1 VANAEN
7 SHRRPIALI
16 VDDDVDTC
24 TILSG
29 FLQDEFRVLTVQST
43 HQCLQTL
50 KRKPV
55 DLVVLDLLLPEIDGL
70 AALREIRAD
79 PAVAR
84 TPVIVL
90 TAWDDA
96 SALAEAKRLGV
107 KECLIKPVFRRQ
119 LLRSVRTHLETA
131 R

>member
-1 VANAEN
+1 VANAKN
-7 SHRRPIALI
+7 SQRRPTALI

-29 FLQDEFRVLTVQST
+29 FLQDEFQVLTVQST

-50 KRKPV
+50 KRNPV
-55 DLVVLDLLLPEIDGL
+55 ELVLLELLLPEIDGL

-84 TPVIVL
+84 TPVVVL

-96 SALAEAKRLGV
+96 TALAEAKRLGV

>member
-1 VANAEN
+1 MANAEN
-7 SHRRPIALI
+7 SHRRPTALI

-90 TAWDDA
+90 TAWDDT